1 MKIVVTGAS
10 GHISGKLAET
20 LLKAGHSVT
29 VIGRSATHLEKLIAA
44 GATAAEGSVEDVEF
58 LSRTFSGADAVYT
71 MVPPNF
77 GASDWK
83 GWIGGI
89 GANYAK
95 AIRSAGVKYVV
106 NLSSVGAHLPE
117 GCGPVSGLYR
127 VEQALNALEG
137 VHVKHLR
144 PMYFYDNLLA
154 NIAMVKNMNII
165 GGNFGGGENKLSL
178 VSPSDIADAAFEEL
192 NTLSFSG
199 NSVRYIASDERT
211 GTEIASVLGSA
222 IGKPGL
228 PWVEFTDEQSIQ
240 GMLMA
245 GLPQEVASNYT
256 EMGQALRNGTMQ
268 ADFKANHSV
277 TGKTKL
283 EDFAKV
289 FAEVY
294 QQQ

>member
-58 LSRTFSGADAVYT
+58 LSRTFTGADAVYT

-95 AIRSAGVKYVV
+95 AIKSAGVKYVV
-106 NLSSVGAHLPE
+106 NLSSVGAHLQE

-192 NTLSFSG
+192 NTLSFAG
-199 NSVRYIASDERT
+199 ISVRYIASDERT
-211 GTEIASVLGSA
+211 GAEVASVLGSA

-228 PWVEFTDEQSIQ
+228 PWVEFSDEQSLQ

-245 GLPQEVASNYT
+245 GLPQEAASNYT

-289 FAEVY
+289 FAQVY
-294 QQQ
+294 HQQ

>member
-58 LSRTFSGADAVYT
+58 LSRTFTGADAVYT

-83 GWIGGI
+83 GWVGGI

-95 AIRSAGVKYVV
+95 AIKSAGVKYVV
-106 NLSSVGAHLPE
+106 NLSSVGAHLQE

-192 NTLSFSG
+192 NTLSFAG
-199 NSVRYIASDERT
+199 ISVRYIASDERT
-211 GTEIASVLGSA
+211 GAEVASVLGSA

-228 PWVEFTDEQSIQ
+228 PWVEFSDEQSLQ

-245 GLPQEVASNYT
+245 GLPQEAASNYT

-289 FAEVY
+289 FAQVY
-294 QQQ
+294 HQQ

>member
-10 GHISGKLAET
+10 GHISGKLAGS
-20 LLKAGHSVT
+20 LLEAGHSVT
-29 VIGRSATHLEKLIAA
+29 VIGRSAAHLEKLTAA
-44 GATAAEGSVEDVEF
+44 GATAAEGSVEDVDF
-58 LSRTFSGADAVYT
+58 LTRTFTGADTVYT

-83 GWIGGI
+83 GWIGSI

-95 AIRSAGVKYVV
+95 AIKAAGVKYVV

-127 VEQALNALEG
+127 VEKALNELKD
-137 VHVKHLR
+137 VHIKHLR
-144 PMYFYDNLLA
+144 PMFFFDNLLA

-165 GGNFGGGENKLSL
+165 GANYGGGDHQIAL
-178 VSPSDIADAAFEEL
+178 VAPADIADVAFEEL
-192 NTLSFSG
+192 NTLAFTG
-199 NSVRYIASDERT
+199 HSVRYIASDERT
-211 GTEIASVLGSA
+211 GAEIAAVIGAA

-228 PWVEFTDEQSIQ
+228 PWVEFTDEQSVQ

-245 GLPQEVASNYT
+245 GLTQEVASNYA
-256 EMGQALRNGTMQ
+256 EMGLALRNGTMQ
-268 ADFKANHSV
+268 ADFRANHSI

-283 EDFAKV
+283 EDFATV
-289 FAEVY
+289 FAQVY
-294 QQQ
+294 QQN